1 MLPLTEAFTNYSSW
15 QQRLLDHYSPL
26 HHRLTRQCD
35 LASPAFKRFQF
46 QVWCTLLRISSVIH
60 SFESSQPIINLPP
73 CQVWQPAAWL
83 RSIVAQS
90 CDTEH
95 RSLLATSSNLDS
107 QSACFATLLSV
118 LRLLPRSAAHFLYHF
133 YCCLS
138 WFLTAESIE
147 WLEQRA
153 FSFQQWVWQRLS
165 DWQHLLCHRH
175 QMILAG
181 SRLKLSQIP

>member
-1 MLPLTEAFTNYSSW
+1 MLPLTEVFTNYSSW
-15 QQRLLDHYSPL
+15 QQRLLDRYSPL

-46 QVWCTLLRISSVIH
+46 QVSCTSLRISSVIH
-60 SFESSQPIINLPP
+60 SFESSQPIVNLPP

-107 QSACFATLLSV
+107 QSACFATLPKA
-118 LRLLPRSAAHFLYHF
+118 LRLLRRSTHYCHLHFC
-133 YCCLS
+133 CCLS
-138 WFLTAESIE
+138 WFLTTQSTE
-147 WLEQRA
+147 
-153 FSFQQWVWQRLS
+153 
-165 DWQHLLCHRH
+165 
-175 QMILAG
+175 
-181 SRLKLSQIP
+181 